1 MIFFITHCHL
11 HILIVIFYYLCL
23 LLLANVYLL
32 IVFINYFSI
41 FNIILY
47 LKWHVIDNSCNIT
60 RNMIS
65 FMLFLIIF
73 YNQSY
78 ILIIFY
84 WLNFIMLTFFI
95 YVILFFLWLIFFLY
109 LLSWLIHFILL
120 SWSPNLLNLIPL
132 LSFYF
137 IFSKFFSLIFTD
149 ILFLSIIMF

>member
-1 MIFFITHCHL
+1 
-11 HILIVIFYYLCL
+11 
-23 LLLANVYLL
+23 
-32 IVFINYFSI
+32 
-41 FNIILY
+41 
-47 LKWHVIDNSCNIT
+47 
-60 RNMIS
+60 
-65 FMLFLIIF
+65 MLFLIIF

-84 WLNFIMLTFFI
+84 WLNLIMLTFLI

-137 IFSKFFSLIFTD
+137 IFSKFFSLIFTY